1 MNEPTTALPDNSQ
14 QIDLLRSQFAN
25 ASEKQQKQM
34 IPELMELGEPGW
46 HVLMDF
52 LQTNHQSDANLVQAT
67 IYQALYSAKTP
78 ITQEFLSKNF
88 PNGLVPLLS
97 EREVNYADLQHLLAE
112 QDFLAADRLTL
123 QKLCELAGAEAK
135 QRKWLYFTEI
145 DRIPSQDLE
154 TINLL
159 WFLHSQGKF
168 GFSVQRELW
177 LGAGKNWG
185 KLWAKIGWKEGN
197 NWTRYPQEFIWD
209 LSAPTGHLPL
219 SNQLRGV
226 RVIAALFSHP
236 VWSGSS

>member
-1 MNEPTTALPDNSQ
+1 MNEPTTVLPNNSNQVDALP
-14 QIDLLRSQFAN
+14 SQFAR

-34 IPELMELGEPGW
+34 IPELIELGESGW
-46 HVLMDF
+46 DVLMEF
-52 LQTNHQSDANLVQAT
+52 LPTDRGSAVTLVQGMV
-67 IYQALYSAKTP
+67 YQALYAAKTP
-78 ITQEFLSKNF
+78 KTQEFLISNF
-88 PNGLVPLLS
+88 PTGLVPLVSDRGLDYS
-97 EREVNYADLQHLLAE
+97 DLQQLLAE
-112 QDFLAADRLTL
+112 QDFQQADRLTL
-123 QKLCELAGAEAK
+123 QKLCQLAGSEAI

-145 DRIPSQDLE
+145 DNIPASDLQ
-154 TINLL
+154 TINSL

-177 LGAGKNWG
+177 LGGGKNWE
-185 KLWAKIGWKEGN
+185 KLWSKIGWKQGN

-236 VWSGSS
+236 AWSK